1 MALAENAL
9 INDAEN
15 HDSDIHFLDS
25 LKQILLLRKTKS
37 HDLIELWN
45 RLGSI
50 EETLRKTY

>member
-50 EETLRKTY
+50 EETLKKTY